1 MALPLPV
8 EPWPHGRYTV
18 EDWLK
23 LPEHVGERIELIDGS
38 FVVSA
43 TPLSTHQI
51 CAKRLVRILDDAAPA
66 DMEVVEAFGLQ
77 AGDEVPVPD
86 VIVGNADVMLS
97 SVSVLQPYD
106 TYAVVEIVSQGNRRR
121 DYQEKPRI
129 YAAAGI
135 PTFLRIELEVEHGPH
150 VEVLTLEDGQYVRTA
165 SASAGQR
172 LTLSAPFSVAF
183 DPAELLGRRKS

>member
-43 TPLSTHQI
+43 TPLSIHQI
-51 CAKRLVRILDDAAPA
+51 CAKRLVRILDDAAPP
-66 DMEVVEAFGLQ
+66 DVEVVEAFGVQ

-86 VIVGNADVMLS
+86 IVVGSADALLS
-97 SVSVLQPYD
+97 SISVLQPYD

-121 DYQEKPRI
+121 DYQDKPRI

-135 PTFLRIELEVEHGPH
+135 ETFLRIELEVDHGPH
-150 VEVLTLEDGQYVRTA
+150 VEVLSLENGRYVRTA
-165 SASAGQR
+165 SASAGET
-172 LTLSAPFSVAF
+172 LTLAAPFPVMF
-183 DPAELLGRRKS
+183 DPAELLGRRRA